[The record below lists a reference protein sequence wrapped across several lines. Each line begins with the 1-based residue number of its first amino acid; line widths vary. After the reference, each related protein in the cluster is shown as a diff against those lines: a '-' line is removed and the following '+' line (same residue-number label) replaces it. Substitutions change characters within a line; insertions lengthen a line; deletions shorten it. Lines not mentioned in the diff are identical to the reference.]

1 MVLACA
7 FWSSQGNNSLNVFD
21 HKTFLL
27 LISCKVWNQMSC
39 MWSIG
44 MNVFDIIYSL
54 MEYIHDSPRLWKQF
68 KNPPKNK
75 KSFSYCIGILK
86 EGCYMC
92 MFGVSQFR
100 FNIMTNR
107 FRQ

>member
-1 MVLACA
+1 MVLTCA
-7 FWSSQGNNSLNVFD
+7 FWSSQGNNNLNVFD
-21 HKTFLL
+21 HKYFLL
-27 LISCKVWNQMSC
+27 FISRKVWSQMSC

-54 MEYIHDSPRLWKQF
+54 MEYIHNSPLLCKLF
-68 KNPPKNK
+68 KNPKEKK
-75 KSFSYCIGILK
+75 KSFYYCRGILK

-92 MFGVSQFR
+92 MFGVSQFH
-100 FNIMTNR
+100 FNIMTNH

>member
-21 HKTFLL
+21 HKTLLL
-27 LISCKVWNQMSC
+27 LISCKVWSQMSC

-54 MEYIHDSPRLWKQF
+54 MENIHNSPLLCKLF
-68 KNPPKNK
+68 KNPKREK
-75 KSFSYCIGILK
+75 KIILLLHRNL
-86 EGCYMC
+86 ERRMLYVHVL
-92 MFGVSQFR
+92 GVTISL
-100 FNIMTNR
+100 
-107 FRQ
+107 

>member
-7 FWSSQGNNSLNVFD
+7 FWSSHGNNSLNVFD

-27 LISCKVWNQMSC
+27 LISCNVWSQMSG

-54 MEYIHDSPRLWKQF
+54 MEYIHNSPLLCILF
-68 KNPPKNK
+68 KNPKKEK
-75 KSFSYCIGILK
+75 KSFCYCIGILK

-92 MFGVSQFR
+92 MFGVSKIR
-100 FNIMTNR
+100 FNIITNH
-107 FRQ
+107 FCQ